1 MFVNRNVTCYYYI
14 KQSWAPRN
22 QSILISVG
30 QENGQFFS
38 VRSSWLEKDRHMLSG
53 EESCPS
59 RSSDVLSIYNG
70 ATSHSPLLA
79 TLCGTGSMPYI
90 TSSGRDM
97 LLVFRSQAYDAPLN
111 PSLLGSNPG
120 FHLPVRVGFAARS
133 FPCRMT
139 IRSSSGSRG
148 EIASPD
154 VTLAPNTTCRYEF
167 LGRRNQRVWIIFL
180 AFRLQLHPDAA
191 NGPQQYQGSDDCLT
205 LKDSGELLWKECG
218 SNINPRLCPSALVAG
233 HNSSDA
239 KPCRWQDEESFVSQT
254 PRLLLEQH
262 LSRGTALDFWRFRL
276 RYEFITVDDFDHI
289 IPASSTMASTINGDF
304 ADYNWVIFKLVF
316 KSIFER

>member
-1 MFVNRNVTCYYYI
+1 
-14 KQSWAPRN
+14 
-22 QSILISVG
+22 
-30 QENGQFFS
+30 
-38 VRSSWLEKDRHMLSG
+38 MLSG
-53 EESCPS
+53 DEDCPS
-59 RSSDVLSIYNG
+59 QSSDVLSIHNG
-70 ATSHSPLLA
+70 ATSQSPLLA
-79 TLCGTGSMPYI
+79 RLCGTGRMPYI

-97 LLVFRSQAYDAPLN
+97 LLVFRSQAFDAPLN

-148 EIASPD
+148 QIASPD

-167 LGRRNQRVWIIFL
+167 LGRRNQRVWLIFL
-180 AFRLQLHPDAA
+180 SYRLQLHPDAPGA
-191 NGPQQYQGSDDCLT
+191 QSGASSGSASGSDATASRQGHDSEDCLT

-218 SNINPRLCPSALVAG
+218 ADINPRLCPSALVAG
-233 HNSSDA
+233 HNTSDA

-254 PRLLLEQH
+254 SRLVFEQH

-276 RYEFITVDDFDHI
+276 RYEFVTVDDFDQVV
-289 IPASSTMASTINGDF
+289 PASTTVATSGDF
-304 ADYNWVIFKLVF
+304 ADYNWVNPRPITSLF
-316 KSIFER
+316 SITVSESFSYNNYY